1 MYEVRK
7 ARQELHKR
15 CSSCFF
21 CPFLLA
27 IEIFFVTLPIGVR
40 LGLRASERVSSATFL
55 SEANNRRY
63 SAAPRHTKNKLL
75 SALGFLRPYGNKR
88 PEVERH
94 EHCSQK
100 SKYEIMKKLTFLFLI
115 ILLPLMASAQIQAQ
129 DNLVDRVSRAV
140 GVRLPDGYDAKVK
153 EFVTKSEL
161 FQRKNADKREMSE
174 AFTEQWI
181 AGQMKTSWGID
192 KGNQLLFVWDAVYEQ
207 ITKKNFYDGE
217 DGNKKRLDEFEKVM
231 DNIEACGKKFKEDFT
246 AYMKQRSAEAEKRS
260 AEYKRQSAEALTSSL
275 KNLVWFINRVQDK
288 NKEPIP
294 PNEIQ
299 VWKDKGKMVFTRCKD
314 INLDYKAILRK
325 ELGDDKKVA
334 ELLKFYGV
342 E

>member
-1 MYEVRK
+1 
-7 ARQELHKR
+7 
-15 CSSCFF
+15 
-21 CPFLLA
+21 
-27 IEIFFVTLPIGVR
+27 
-40 LGLRASERVSSATFL
+40 
-55 SEANNRRY
+55 
-63 SAAPRHTKNKLL
+63 
-75 SALGFLRPYGNKR
+75 
-88 PEVERH
+88 
-94 EHCSQK
+94 
-100 SKYEIMKKLTFLFLI
+100 MKKLTFLFLLT
-115 ILLPLMASAQIQAQ
+115 LLPLMASAQSQ

-140 GVRLPDGYDAKVK
+140 GVRLPDGYEAKVK

-161 FQRKNADKREMSE
+161 FQRKSAE

-231 DNIEACGKKFKEDFT
+231 DNIEVCGKKFKEDFT
-246 AYMKQRSAEAEKRS
+246 AYMKQRSAEADRRS
-260 AEYKRQSAEALTSSL
+260 AEYKRQSAEADREIIKITYDILKQLTEFHRL
-275 KNLVWFINRVQDK
+275 YKKNPSTIM
-288 NKEPIP
+288 
-294 PNEIQ
+294 PNEISQ
-299 VWKDKGKMVFTRCKD
+299 MMNSAKHIIANCKEYN
-314 INLDYKAILRK
+314 IDYKVELRK

>member
-1 MYEVRK
+1 M
-7 ARQELHKR
+7 KR
-15 CSSCFF
+15 Y
-21 CPFLLA
+21 FLMILMMA
-27 IEIFFVTLPIGVR
+27 
-40 LGLRASERVSSATFL
+40 VSVCGWAQ
-55 SEANNRRY
+55 
-63 SAAPRHTKNKLL
+63 
-75 SALGFLRPYGNKR
+75 
-88 PEVERH
+88 
-94 EHCSQK
+94 SQPQ
-100 SKYEIMKKLTFLFLI
+100 S
-115 ILLPLMASAQIQAQ
+115 Q

-140 GVRLPDGYDAKVK
+140 GVRLPDGYEAKVK

-161 FQRKNADKREMSE
+161 FQRKNAE

-231 DNIEACGKKFKEDFT
+231 DNVEACGKKFKEEYT
-246 AYMKQRSAEAEKRS
+246 AHMKQRSAEAERRS
-260 AEYKRQSAEALTSSL
+260 AEAEREIIKITYDRLKQLKEFHRLYK
-275 KNLVWFINRVQDK
+275 KNPSTVM
-288 NKEPIP
+288 
-294 PNEIQ
+294 PNEISQ
-299 VWKDKGKMVFTRCKD
+299 MKNSAIEIIQDCKKYN
-314 INLDYKAILRK
+314 IDYKAELRK